1 MIKQFLFITFAIF
14 QSCVFSQYELVWSD
28 EFDGEELDLEKWT
41 FDIGQGSWGWG
52 NNELQY
58 YTSNSSNVRVQD
70 GMLNITAKEEQ
81 YANASYTSTR
91 IKTKDLYQFQYIISF
106 GRAKTWG
113 IMRKKSYFGL
123 NNSVLAFKR

>member
-1 MIKQFLFITFAIF
+1 MKYILFITLSVFQAI
-14 QSCVFSQYELVWSD
+14 VFSQYELVWSD

-58 YTSNSSNVRVQD
+58 YTSNPSNIKVQD
-70 GMLNITAKEEQ
+70 GMLNITAQEEQ

-91 IKTKDLYQFQYIISF
+91 IKTKDLYEFQYGKVQEVGFILRMLSRSKKKILI
-106 GRAKTWG
+106 GP
-113 IMRKKSYFGL
+113 MR
-123 NNSVLAFKR
+123 

>member
-52 NNELQY
+52 KIIVYLLVFQ
-58 YTSNSSNVRVQD
+58 
-70 GMLNITAKEEQ
+70 IT
-81 YANASYTSTR
+81 
-91 IKTKDLYQFQYIISF
+91 
-106 GRAKTWG
+106 
-113 IMRKKSYFGL
+113 
-123 NNSVLAFKR
+123 